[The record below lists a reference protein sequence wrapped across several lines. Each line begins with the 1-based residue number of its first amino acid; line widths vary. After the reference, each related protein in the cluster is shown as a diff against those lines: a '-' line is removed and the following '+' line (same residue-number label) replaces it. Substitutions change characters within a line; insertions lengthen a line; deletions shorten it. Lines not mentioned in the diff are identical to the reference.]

1 MPVHF
6 LNGTVSGPQNLAGP
20 DSLLVDPLAEVNGGA
35 SAALTL
41 TSGPWTITVKGN
53 VHSSGDEAIVLQD
66 AGAFVS
72 TMTIGKDAT
81 IATTAL
87 NRAAIATLHATNIK
101 NAGHITS
108 INGIAGID
116 EIGNGDFRIENVKGG
131 SIQGTTGIFI
141 EALGTHA
148 VINAGKIDAPTAI
161 SSLAGVEKVKNSGS
175 LLGDVNLGAGND
187 SFTNFIKINHIVKSG
202 KVTGEI
208 SGEAGNDVLK
218 GGSLKDV
225 LVGGLDKDTL
235 TGGGALDKFVF
246 NSAVES
252 AVGANRDVITDFNHL
267 QHDKIDLHSIDADTG
282 TGLDQAFHF
291 IGGKGF
297 HGVAGELRYA
307 GHLLRGDVD
316 GNGTADFE
324 IHVNAAHL
332 VKGDFIL

>member
-6 LNGTVSGPQNLAGP
+6 LDNTVSGPQNLAGP
-20 DSLLVDPLAEVNGGA
+20 DSLLVDPLAEVNGGG

-87 NRAAIATLHATNIK
+87 NRAAIATLHATNIT

-116 EIGNGDFRIENVKGG
+116 EIGSGDFRIQNVKGG
-131 SIQGTTGIFI
+131 SIQGPVGIFV
-141 EALGTHA
+141 ESLGTHTIVNA
-148 VINAGKIDAPTAI
+148 GVINAPTAI
-161 SSLAGVEKVKNSGS
+161 SSLAGIEKVTNYGS
-175 LLGDVNLGAGND
+175 LLGDVHLGAGND
-187 SFTNFIKINHIVKSG
+187 TFTNFKKTPHIVKQG
-202 KVTGEI
+202 TVTGEI
-208 SGEAGNDVLK
+208 FGEAGNDVLK
-218 GGSLKDV
+218 GGSHREV

-235 TGGGALDKFVF
+235 TGGGGRDKFVF

-252 AVGANRDVITDFNHL
+252 AVGANRDVITDFNHS
-267 QHDKIDLHSIDADTG
+267 QRDKIDLHSIDADTG

-291 IGGKGF
+291 IGAKGF
-297 HGVAGELRYA
+297 HGVAGELRYSH
-307 GHLLRGDVD
+307 HLLQGDVD
-316 GNGTADFE
+316 GDGVADFQV
-324 IHVNAAHL
+324 HVNVAQL